1 MPKCDVCCEVFTL
14 QLRKKVECPYCDYN
28 ACSACHERYLLSSSE
43 RPHCMS
49 CRKGWSRE
57 VLHENFTQKFL
68 NKTYKEHRESVL
80 FDRERSLMPETQ
92 PHVEAALI
100 ARKYEAE
107 LGLAAAQLRVLAN
120 EWQAMRAASLE
131 LMGKETW
138 VEALIERDRRCMEIV
153 NRQDIITR
161 RINHLQFAIHTYKNT
176 TDLGHE
182 KRKFVRA
189 CPVNGCKGFL
199 STAWK
204 CGLCETYAC
213 SKCHDVKKDDHV
225 CDPNAL
231 ATAELLNRDSKNCP
245 KCASLIFKINGCD
258 QMYCTQCH
266 TAFSWRSGR
275 VENGSIH
282 NPHYYEYMRQ
292 HGSLP
297 RAAGDVVCGGLP
309 HIQQID
315 TARHR
320 VTYSLKDRS
329 DIMQIHRMHGHIM
342 HVVMNRYRTN
352 NVADNRDLRILYMM
366 NEMTEDN
373 FKKKIQQRE
382 KAGEKKREILE
393 VLDLYQTVVT
403 DLMQKVA
410 NDPNHNYTNEFV
422 AIREHVAGLLS
433 KVANHWNCSVP
444 RFINMWSIS

>member
-1 MPKCDVCCEVFTL
+1 MPKCDVCCEPFTL
-14 QLRKKVECPYCDYN
+14 QLRKKVICPYCDYN
-28 ACSACHERYLLSSSE
+28 ACSECHTRYLLSSSD

-49 CRKGWSRE
+49 CRKAWNRE
-57 VLHENFTQKFL
+57 ILHDNFTQKFL
-68 NKTYKEHRESVL
+68 NKTYKEHRETVL

-92 PHVEAALI
+92 SHVEAALM

-107 LGLAAAQLRVLAN
+107 VGAVSAQIQATAL
-120 EWQAMRAASLE
+120 EWQGMRVTHLE

-138 VEALIERDRRCMEIV
+138 PEAMIERNRRCMEII
-153 NRQDIITR
+153 NRQDVFSR
-161 RINHLQFAIHTYKNT
+161 HLQHLQFAIHTYKNT
-176 TDLGHE
+176 TDLGTE
-182 KRKFVRA
+182 KRRFVRA

-204 CGLCETYAC
+204 CGLCESHAC
-213 SKCHDVKKDDHV
+213 SKCHDVKKEDHV

-266 TAFSWRSGR
+266 TAFSWRTGR
-275 VENGSIH
+275 VENGNIH
-282 NPHYYEYMRQ
+282 NPHYYEYMRRN
-292 HGSLP
+292 GAMP
-297 RAAGDVVCGGLP
+297 RAPGDVVCGGLP
-309 HIQQID
+309 HIHEID

-329 DIMQIHRMHGHIM
+329 DIMQIHRMHGHIQ
-342 HVVMNRYRTN
+342 HVVMNRYRRN
-352 NVADNRDLRILYMM
+352 NIEENRDLRILYMM
-366 NEMTEDN
+366 NELTEDN

-382 KAGEKKREILE
+382 KAAEKKREILE
-393 VLDLYQTVVT
+393 ALDLYQTVVN

-410 NDPNHNYTNEFV
+410 NDPNTNYINEFV

-433 KVANHWNCSVP
+433 KVANHWNCAVP
-444 RFINMWSIS
+444 RFINMWSIN